1 MKKYVIGFLK
11 KLKIFKLTR
20 NIYKVLF
27 RKTYL
32 YQKFQSMFVSVK
44 IRSILSKIEKK
55 IISFVYFRSKRI
67 FLERVN
73 KDNDLYLQ
81 LKNFGNTDSFTI
93 NSLEENKDKIIKYFI
108 NNKIFNDKEPDNKF
122 YLQDRNKAHLHLYFQ
137 KSLLHQF

>member
-1 MKKYVIGFLK
+1 MKKYVIGVLK
-11 KLKIFKLTR
+11 TLKIFKLTR
-20 NIYKVLF
+20 NIYKILF
-27 RKTYL
+27 KKTYL
-32 YQKFQSMFVSVK
+32 YQKFQRMFVSIK

-73 KDNDLYLQ
+73 KKNDLYLQ

-93 NSLEENKDKIIKYFI
+93 SSLEENKDEIIKYFI

-122 YLQDRNKAHLHLYFQ
+122 YLQDRNKDLEVGYYDSKTTF
-137 KSLLHQF
+137 